1 MLAVAVIVLWQI
13 DSEFFGDSEDE
24 VEVLAAPQPIVEIAE
39 PPAAIAPAERTP
51 QQGAVAPPPSAAAEL
66 ILPELNDS
74 DAFIKEAL
82 AIFALPADWLDRE
95 DLLRRLAVV
104 VDNAARGEY
113 PRRQLRFLAPA
124 GKFAVIENAQGV
136 FLDPVNYRRFDSYL
150 DILEGIDPGVLAT
163 LLKQLSPLVS
173 EALAE
178 LGNQGDDE
186 PQILSAIEE
195 ILAVPRVSGDIELVQ
210 PKVFYEYADPALEAL
225 SPLQKQVLRLGPTN
239 IERLK
244 QYVTMLKSEING

>member
-1 MLAVAVIVLWQI
+1 MLAVAIIAVWQI
-13 DSEFFGDSEDE
+13 GSEFFGNSEDE
-24 VEVLAAPQPIVEIAE
+24 VEVLPAPQPIVEIVE
-39 PPAAIAPAERTP
+39 PPAAIAPVERTR
-51 QQGAVAPPPSAAAEL
+51 QGGVVTPTSAPEL

-82 AIFALPADWLDRE
+82 AIFMLPAAWLDRE

-113 PRRQLRFLAPA
+113 PRRQLSFLVPA

-150 DILEGIDPGVLAT
+150 DILEGIDPGLLAT

-178 LGNQGDDE
+178 LGNQGDDQ

-195 ILAVPRVSGDIELVQ
+195 ILAVPHVAGDIELVQ

-239 IERLK
+239 IEWLK
-244 QYVTMLKSEING
+244 QYVTMLKSERNG